1 VTTKRD
7 SARYVMLVAAA
18 IQRTL
23 GGDDAADLWVE
34 ELHSIAYGLDVATF
48 SRMAEYPDEVVRR
61 VKLRNLIDHPE
72 TPQAEREQALRALA
86 ALGGREP

>member
-7 SARYVMLVAAA
+7 SARHVMLVAAA

-23 GGDDAADLWVE
+23 GGDEAADLWVD
-34 ELHSIAYGLDVATF
+34 ELHSIAYGLDVPTF
-48 SRMAEYPDEVVRR
+48 GRMAQYAEQTSRR

-72 TPQAEREQALRALA
+72 TPQPEREQALRALA
-86 ALGGREP
+86 SLES